1 MKAVRLFRSTPMR
14 ARSCLRSGL
23 VAGVLALGLLTP
35 SAALASGAAVI
46 KDCASDGKLDKK
58 YTPADYADALKHIPT
73 DVDEYTDCRD
83 VIKRGQLGLGGTGGG
98 SGSGSGGSG
107 GGTGTAGGTGTGGPG
122 GTAAPATGNGLNAYD
137 QALST
142 ATPQERASV
151 AQAGKTA
158 TAPLEV
164 GGRQL
169 RPDSLG
175 HGDLASLNTL
185 PTPLVIVLV
194 LLGAAALAAA
204 FSPVRTFVRTRVQ
217 RTA

>member
-1 MKAVRLFRSTPMR
+1 MKAVRLSRSTPMR
-14 ARSCLRSGL
+14 ARLCLRSGL
-23 VAGVLALGLLTP
+23 LAGVLALGLLTP

-98 SGSGSGGSG
+98 SGSG
-107 GGTGTAGGTGTGGPG
+107 GTGGGTGTGGTSAG
-122 GTAAPATGNGLNAYD
+122 GTGGAAGATGTGNGLNAYD

-151 AQAGKTA
+151 AQAGKAPST
-158 TAPLEV
+158 PLEV